1 MDRQLTP
8 LRRVYGSC
16 CLVAFAA
23 CHATAAVA
31 LEWGPVEPPP
41 EPSTQLPQWQ
51 DGTTAPATSPAW
63 DLLNP
68 ANSQSQ
74 GLRTWQLVPA
84 HEVIEAPPEAAPQ
97 KTAPTTLVEV
107 HELFSSQW
115 PIASDYL
122 PHTRLAAKFPT
133 AFTLTP
139 NELLFSAYQL
149 SPLAGGGDAGG
160 SGNQN
165 FVAQV
170 DLGLVER
177 VQISAFFTD
186 SDDPLFAQ
194 PESLNPNP
202 ANIWRTWGIAAQWQF
217 VQTTE
222 WGAAITGSFEN
233 FFVESGGCRSSSG
246 GVCSPN
252 IFNALEQV
260 VSTNNFVGSLGM
272 PISWRPTPSLELTAS
287 PGVSFLPSSQGA
299 GQGGAGTFFGTNVT
313 LTAGAL
319 WQPTPQLGLYGS
331 ALFPFGPGTNTFD
344 TALEF
349 SRVPIFSG
357 GLRYALNPRI
367 GFELALTNGF
377 GASPATSI
385 LTLPSSN
392 QTLWMAQWSYIPG
405 AADSPVLPFTT
416 RTRSLSLGGLTVGT
430 AVIPPRNTANAWASA
445 DSQGSLFAKVGYSIS
460 NDFQLS
466 LATSLYNDVGTDNA
480 FSANYVGQN
489 GVVGV
494 RAGGKAILFHQQ
506 RGAPFSLAASASF
519 GQDKISGYLFG
530 DLIAT
535 WEANNWLA
543 FNLSPMF
550 VWAGNGQPFSVGLSL
565 NLQLGES
572 FQLIPEVNI
581 AAKEP
586 SGTNATLALRW
597 LANRSTAV
605 DLFVSNAAGPS
616 DVGLL
621 LENVNN
627 YRVGTRLTVQF

>member
-1 MDRQLTP
+1 MIPFRH
-8 LRRVYGSC
+8 VYESIF
-16 CLVAFAA
+16 LAAFAV

-41 EPSTQLPQWQ
+41 EPSTSQPLWH
-51 DGTTAPATSPAW
+51 DGTSTAAPRPVW

-68 ANSQSQ
+68 SNSKSQ
-74 GLRTWQLVPA
+74 GLRIWQLVPA
-84 HEVIEAPPEAAPQ
+84 HEVIEAPPEAASE
-97 KTAPTTLVEV
+97 KIAPTSLAEV
-107 HELFSSQW
+107 QELFSSQF

-122 PHTRLAAKFPT
+122 PHTRLGAKFPT
-133 AFTLTP
+133 AFILTP
-139 NELLFSAYQL
+139 NEVLFSAYQL

-177 VQISAFFTD
+177 VQISGFFTD

-202 ANIWRTWGIAAQWQF
+202 ANIWRTWGVSGQWQF
-217 VQTTE
+217 VQSTE
-222 WGAAITGSFEN
+222 WGVAIAGSFEN

-252 IFNALEQV
+252 IFNGLDQV
-260 VSTNNFVGSLGM
+260 VSTNNLVGSLGI
-272 PISWRPTPSLELTAS
+272 PISWRPTHGLEFTVS
-287 PGVSFLPSSQGA
+287 PGVSFLPNSQGA
-299 GQGGAGTFFGTNVT
+299 GQGGAGTFFGTNFT
-313 LTAGAL
+313 LAAGAL
-319 WQPTPQLGLYGS
+319 WQPTAQLGLYGS
-331 ALFPFGPGTNTFD
+331 ALVPLGPGTNTFD

-405 AADSPVLPFTT
+405 AADSPALPFTT

-430 AVIPPRNTANAWASA
+430 AVIPPRNTATAWASA
-445 DSQGSLFAKVGYSIS
+445 DSQGSLFAKVDYSIS

-466 LATSLYNDVGTDNA
+466 TATSLYNDVRTDSE

-494 RAGGKAILFHQQ
+494 RAGGKAILFHQL
-506 RGAPFSLAASASF
+506 RGFPFSLAASASF

-530 DLIAT
+530 DLVAT

-543 FNLSPMF
+543 LNLNPKF
-550 VWAGNGQPFSVGLSL
+550 VWAGNGQPFSVGLSA

-581 AAKEP
+581 AAEAP
-586 SGTNATLALRW
+586 SGTNVTLALRW
-597 LANRSTAV
+597 LASRSSAV
-605 DLFVSNAAGPS
+605 DLFVSNAAGPI

-621 LENVNN
+621 LESVND
-627 YRVGTRLTVQF
+627 YRVGTRLMVQF